1 LRQSQVNKMK
11 LTFWGAARQVTGS
24 MYMLELPDDFRIL
37 IDCGFDFE
45 TERQQRTHEVH
56 KIQEGFI
63 FPFDVKSINLVLLT
77 HAHIDHSGQ
86 LPNLVAEGYEGQIL
100 CTAPTYEL
108 THILLE
114 DSVNIHK
121 RKLSHIH
128 KAGSK
133 MSRKEIIN
141 KSLGLYNER
150 DAKDALDRFVPISP
164 KHRFKVKQGL
174 YVTFIPAGHLLGACS
189 IVVEF
194 ETTEGWK
201 KIGFSGDLGRKN
213 YTLLKDPEPFPE
225 VDFLVC
231 ESTYGNRRHNK
242 TQNPVAVVSDVVQRT
257 CIDMPGRLIIPAFS
271 IGRTQGLLYT
281 LNRMW
286 EETKLPR
293 IKVFSDSPLAKKS
306 GKIYEKYRSQ
316 LNQEAQDFYKDNETL
331 FSFENLEIVEDLKRS
346 EAISNYY
353 EPCIII
359 SSSGMVQGGRI
370 EHHIQTNLK
379 NPYATIFMSGYAA
392 EGTLGRK
399 LMDNNGSI
407 RMGAKEETVLCRVE
421 KTDVYSG
428 HGDLDDLLTFVNYQ
442 SKENLKKL
450 FLVHGEVLVMEDFKQ
465 TLVCQ
470 GFEQTIIPEWGKTF
484 DLSMN

>member
-1 LRQSQVNKMK
+1 MK

-24 MYMLELPDDFRIL
+24 MFMLELPDDYRIL

-45 TERQQRTHEVH
+45 TERQNRTHE
-56 KIQEGFI
+56 IYTAQNGFI
-63 FPFDVKSINLVLLT
+63 FPFEVKSINLVLLT

-86 LPNLVAEGYEGQIL
+86 LPNLVNEGYEGQIL
-100 CTAPTYEL
+100 CTAPTHDL
-108 THILLE
+108 SHILLE
-114 DSVNIHK
+114 DSANIHK
-121 RKLSHIH
+121 RKLSQIH

-133 MSRKEIIN
+133 MSRKEILS
-141 KSLGLYNER
+141 KSVGLYTDR
-150 DAKDALDRFVPISP
+150 DAKEALDRFVTISP
-164 KHRFKVKQGL
+164 RHRFKVKQGL

-189 IVVEF
+189 ILIEF
-194 ETTEGWK
+194 ESSEGWK

-231 ESTYGNRRHNK
+231 ESTYGNRRHQK
-242 TQNPVAVVSDVVQRT
+242 DLDPLKVVSDVVKRT
-257 CIDMPGRLIIPAFS
+257 CIDIPGRLIIPAFS

-281 LNRMW
+281 LNRIW
-286 EETKLPR
+286 EETDLPR
-293 IKVFSDSPLAKKS
+293 VKVFSDSPLAKKS
-306 GKIYEKYRSQ
+306 GRIYEKYLSQ
-316 LNQEAQDFYKDNETL
+316 LNQQARDFFDDNDSL

-370 EHHIQTNLK
+370 EHHIHTNLK

-399 LMDNNGSI
+399 LMDNNGTI
-407 RMGAKEETVLCRVE
+407 RLGAKEETVLCNIE
-421 KTDVYSG
+421 KTDVFSG
-428 HGDLDDLLTFVNYQ
+428 HGDLDDLIQFIDFQ
-442 SKENLKKL
+442 SKTGLKKL
-450 FLVHGEVLVMEDFKQ
+450 FLVHGEAAVMDDFKQ
-465 TLVCQ
+465 TLAGH
-470 GFEQTIIPEWGKTF
+470 GFSQTIIPDWGQTF
-484 DLSMN
+484 ELSLN